1 MTVKAINLAWVSVSN
16 FKKSEKFFTDVVG
29 LKIDSSNEDG
39 YEWAELSGHEGGSVL
54 GIGVNNDSNE
64 PVKPGN
70 NAVIT
75 FTVDDIIKKKAE
87 MEKMGVVF
95 IGDIIEIPGYVK
107 MAFFKDPDGNIFQ
120 LVAY

>member
-1 MTVKAINLAWVSVSN
+1 MTVKAINLAWISVSH

-29 LKIDSSNEDG
+29 LKVDTSNEDG
-39 YEWAELSGHEGGSVL
+39 YEWAELRGHEGGAVL
-54 GIGVNNDSNE
+54 GVGVITNPNE

-70 NAVIT
+70 NAVVT
-75 FTVDDIIKKKAE
+75 FTVDDIVKKKAE
-87 MEKMGVVF
+87 MEKMGVLF
-95 IGDIIEIPGYVK
+95 IGDIIEIPGHVK